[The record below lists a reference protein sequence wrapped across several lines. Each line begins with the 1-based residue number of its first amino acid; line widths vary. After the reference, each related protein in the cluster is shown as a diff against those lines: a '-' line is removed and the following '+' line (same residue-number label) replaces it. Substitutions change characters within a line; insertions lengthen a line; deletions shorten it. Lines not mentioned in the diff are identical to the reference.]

1 MKKIDRIFCVSICD
15 IISWMIILTD
25 HFFIKQKQQP
35 RNFNIEA
42 VEITICI
49 INLETVLSYI
59 FHLFYYFILYTVP
72 SPLNFLLIRIL

>member
-1 MKKIDRIFCVSICD
+1 M
-15 IISWMIILTD
+15 
-25 HFFIKQKQQP
+25 KQKQQP

-59 FHLFYYFILYTVP
+59 FDLFYYFILYTVP

>member
-15 IISWMIILTD
+15 IISWMIINRPLLYKT
-25 HFFIKQKQQP
+25 KKQP

-59 FHLFYYFILYTVP
+59 FHLFYYFILYAVP